1 MQSIIKPVTMINSP
15 YSEDVDINNRGE
27 TYHDLTDT
35 VLTGNAR
42 NARNARRVTSHLSE
56 ADQQATNLH
65 LPHVDFVA
73 TSNDIYHNRHNRTVN
88 LEDDQGYQGS
98 SEGNRSSFY
107 QENCNNTKYD
117 IPPKNR
123 SKQSRFSTAIKTASS
138 FFTSLFSTGGK
149 KMGDFNVTFKP
160 KEIVASLVKL
170 CCPCATF
177 ILQSVVFL
185 STVNYSGA
193 SDKTNTDPLSDRKTA
208 STNPKNMKDIPKD
221 INNIEMLNKIGR
233 DPDFPANGTYRF
245 TQNLDG
251 SGFKAPMNNFCGVL
265 DGNGYAISGVTCCLT
280 QVLSGHGVIK
290 NLTVIGA
297 NIFSADCSSVI
308 AGFMTGNASIKFVT
322 VTDSH
327 VTSPLVE
334 GYGISVDLNNG
345 IITEY
350 MDGYTCI
357 ENCKVENCTL
367 TALSTADVTGGC
379 LSGVMDGFPKTT
391 NNTIKGCRINSVAN
405 YASIGCVSG
414 VMEGHPKS
422 SSDYV
427 SGCHCT
433 THGDHTRVGIA
444 TSVVYNGVIIKNG
457 TFIDSTATAHGNNS
471 MVAIVPTTYEG
482 VMSDS
487 VNTISDSTADNC
499 TLTANASDSNA
510 SVWTLADPKDV
521 MVENCKDIN
530 CTVVTTGPG
539 RVTRAKST
547 TTGATTTTEQAVNA
561 PLLLIGGVVAFAA
574 TFIGV
579 IGCVG
584 YSLRNGYKEGK
595 QGRAL
600 LMHPLH
606 SCAETLSRFY
616 QRCRGNLLL
625 PREDLENLRRSI
637 EDDFPED
644 VQTTEV

>member
-1 MQSIIKPVTMINSP
+1 MQSIIKPVIMINSI
-15 YSEDVDINNRGE
+15 YSEDADINNRRE

-35 VLTGNAR
+35 VLT
-42 NARNARRVTSHLSE
+42 RNARRVTSHLSE

-65 LPHVDFVA
+65 LPHVDFIA
-73 TSNDIYHNRHNRTVN
+73 TSNDIYHNKHNRTVN
-88 LEDDQGYQGS
+88 LEDDQGYPSS

-117 IPPKNR
+117 TPPKNR

-177 ILQSVVFL
+177 VLQSVVFL

-233 DPDFPANGTYRF
+233 DPDFPANGTYRL
-245 TQNLDG
+245 TNSLEG
-251 SGFKAPMNNFCGVL
+251 SGFKAPMKSFSGVL
-265 DGNGYAISGVTCCLT
+265 DGNGYAISGLNCCLAT
-280 QVLSGHGVIK
+280 TLSGNAVIE
-290 NLTVIGA
+290 NLIVSGA
-297 NIFSADCSSVI
+297 NINNSNCSSVI
-308 AGFMTGNASIKFVT
+308 AVLMTENARIKFVT
-322 VTDSH
+322 INDCHVASTSTSHASFDGIVTKFMKGH
-327 VTSPLVE
+327 A
-334 GYGISVDLNNG
+334 
-345 IITEY
+345 
-350 MDGYTCI
+350 CI
-357 ENCKVENCTL
+357 ENTHVKDCTITMLTYNGWGGFLSAGMSEN
-367 TALSTADVTGGC
+367 SESV
-379 LSGVMDGFPKTT
+379 
-391 NNTIKGCRINSVAN
+391 NNTIKNCSMTSESDL
-405 YASIGCVSG
+405 SITGFLSG
-414 VMEGHPKS
+414 FMEHGAKS
-422 SSDYV
+422 SNNDVSECNFISRGSHAIAAMATARVSD
-427 SGCHCT
+427 
-433 THGDHTRVGIA
+433 
-444 TSVVYNGVIIKNG
+444 GVIIKNI
-457 TFIDSTATAHGNNS
+457 TFTNS
-471 MVAIVPTTYEG
+471 IITLIGPKSSAAIVPNG
-482 VMSDS
+482 HGNQS
-487 VNTISDSTADNC
+487 TISDSTAINC
-499 TLTANASDSNA
+499 KITANASDSNA
-510 SVWTLADPKDV
+510 SLWTLADPKHL

-574 TFIGV
+574 IFIGV

-584 YSLRNGYKEGK
+584 CSLRNGYKEGK

-616 QRCRGNLLL
+616 HHCRGSFLL
-625 PREDLENLRRSI
+625 PREDLGNLRCSI
-637 EDDFPED
+637 EHDFPEEEEEEEEL
-644 VQTTEV
+644 QTTKL